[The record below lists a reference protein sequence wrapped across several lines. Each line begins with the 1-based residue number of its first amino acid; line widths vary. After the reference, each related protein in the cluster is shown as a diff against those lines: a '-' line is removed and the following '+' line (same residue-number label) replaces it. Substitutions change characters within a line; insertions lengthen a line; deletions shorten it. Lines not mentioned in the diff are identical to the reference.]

1 MAVRVRAKVIQIV
14 REEMDAIGAQE
25 MLLPALHPAEPWRRS
40 GRWEL
45 MGQEMFRLRDR
56 RGAEHALG
64 MTHEEIFAT
73 VARELSSYRQLPQ
86 QWYQFQT
93 KFRDEPRPKGGL
105 MRTREFTMKDAY
117 SFDIDRAG
125 LDASF
130 DAYHGAYVRIFERLG
145 IPALPCE
152 ASSGTMGG
160 SGSTE
165 FMCPAEVGEDLV
177 VHSPGA
183 GTRRTSNGPCPCCRP
198 PRTGRAFPRPSVS
211 TRPASAPSRICW
223 RTTLPPTGRSRRSST
238 SWTGRSRWS
247 CSAATIR

>member
-1 MAVRVRAKVIQIV
+1 MFAPTLREDPAEADAASHRLLLRAGFVRQLTAGHYSLLPLAVRVRSKIIQIV

-56 RGAEHALG
+56 RGADHALG

-105 MRTREFTMKDAY
+105 MRTREFTMKDA
-117 SFDIDRAG
+117 
-125 LDASF
+125 
-130 DAYHGAYVRIFERLG
+130 
-145 IPALPCE
+145 
-152 ASSGTMGG
+152 
-160 SGSTE
+160 
-165 FMCPAEVGEDLV
+165 
-177 VHSPGA
+177 
-183 GTRRTSNGPCPCCRP
+183 
-198 PRTGRAFPRPSVS
+198 
-211 TRPASAPSRICW
+211 
-223 RTTLPPTGRSRRSST
+223 
-238 SWTGRSRWS
+238 
-247 CSAATIR
+247 